1 MRKCTQVWKIP
12 VGEGLRWADV
22 SSIEGAWG
30 GGLTGGV
37 LVPVQHSVDLAP
49 GSCQGR
55 WEKPPPRQTSMNQA
69 HSLGLQSGWGLSYY
83 FYSLTLTECLLWA
96 GFCVKGFVCCYSN
109 PMRWIPSLSG
119 KEETEAQ
126 GRSIQYFGNG
136 WAGAEMYVSP
146 TPKPRTASSTS
157 PLLSILDHCTVPL
170 RCLAGRGQCAPWP
183 QSASCARLW
192 SPHSVFRLHAVR
204 ALEQGALHFS
214 LMIYLFYFLSCTIRS
229 QFHYLHL
236 PVLWAASCGCHHQ
249 RQLQRELGHCQPTG
263 F

>member
-12 VGEGLRWADV
+12 VGEGLRWAGV

-30 GGLTGGV
+30 GGLTGGL

-55 WEKPPPRQTSMNQA
+55 WEKPPRQTSMNQA

-157 PLLSILDHCTVPL
+157 PLLSILDHRTVPL
-170 RCLAGRGQCAPWP
+170 RCLAGRGQCAALAPERLLCP
-183 QSASCARLW
+183 ALVPAFCLQTPCRSGPGARCL
-192 SPHSVFRLHAVR
+192 
-204 ALEQGALHFS
+204 ALLT
-214 LMIYLFYFLSCTIRS
+214 YDP
-229 QFHYLHL
+229 
-236 PVLWAASCGCHHQ
+236 PVLFSWLHHQ
-249 RQLQRELGHCQPTG
+249 KSIPLPSSSSSLGG
-263 F
+263 